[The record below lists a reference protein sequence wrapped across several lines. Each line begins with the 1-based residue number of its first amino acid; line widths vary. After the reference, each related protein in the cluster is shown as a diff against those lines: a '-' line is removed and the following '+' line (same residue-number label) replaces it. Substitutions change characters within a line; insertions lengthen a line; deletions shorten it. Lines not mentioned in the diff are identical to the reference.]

1 MKEIKLDTLII
12 IELLE
17 SLEKEFK
24 EDLSFFKSFVTDNKL
39 EFELNDYKINFYGY
53 YEINDYFRRH
63 LNYFVPKNVHKGY
76 IDYLL
81 FDENK
86 ENVIFFDHSNNE
98 LFRTSTLIDYFN
110 LDEIDLRTFSNFC
123 Y

>member
-1 MKEIKLDTLII
+1 MKEIKIDTLII

-24 EDLSFFKSFVTDNKL
+24 EDLSFFKSFVTNNKL
-39 EFELNDYKINFYGY
+39 EFEINEHKINFYGY

-63 LNYFVPKNVHKGY
+63 LDYFVPKTIHKGY
-76 IDYLL
+76 IDHLL
-81 FDENK
+81 FDDSK

-98 LFRTSTLIDYFN
+98 LFKISSNKNYFN
-110 LDEIDLRTFSNFC
+110 LEEIDLRTFSNFC